1 MSINKYNLLT
11 NPIQEVTD
19 EEDQSHLFWPN
30 MKFSQNKNN
39 NNASNALKLFYLCF
53 RGKENIT
60 AS

>member
-39 NNASNALKLFYLCF
+39 NNASNASKLFILPVF
-53 RGKENIT
+53 
-60 AS
+60 